1 MPQSDW
7 QVRTGVD
14 PREPTIGVPFA
25 APVGCWVGTMKEDS
39 MDVKRLA
46 IETLVSAATL
56 SGAGYIIFGV
66 VLPDFYTNFLNAGS
80 ATGVA
85 RQPMLLWAIALGMLS
100 YGLLIALAIEARAG
114 SVTVRTGAMI
124 GALVSFLTFFTG
136 DFILYGISNVGN
148 VPGILVD
155 PFLEAVPGAVAGG
168 LVAAVLG
175 HFRERRSHTR
185 QAA

>member
-1 MPQSDW
+1 
-7 QVRTGVD
+7 
-14 PREPTIGVPFA
+14 
-25 APVGCWVGTMKEDS
+25 
-39 MDVKRLA
+39 
-46 IETLVSAATL
+46 
-56 SGAGYIIFGV
+56 
-66 VLPDFYTNFLNAGS
+66 
-80 ATGVA
+80 
-85 RQPMLLWAIALGMLS
+85 MLLWAIALGMLS
-100 YGLLIALAIEARAG
+100 YGLLIALAIETRLG